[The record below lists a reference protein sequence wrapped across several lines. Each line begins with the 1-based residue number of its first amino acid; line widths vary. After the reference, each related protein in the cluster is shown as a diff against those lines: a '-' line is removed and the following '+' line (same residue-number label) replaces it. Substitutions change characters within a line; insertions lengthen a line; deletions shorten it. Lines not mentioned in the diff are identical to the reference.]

1 MITHT
6 TTHTRALFGAAGQ
19 PLFTSAQAAASIG
32 ISRPAL
38 IVLLSRHPELHP
50 VLRVGVDLFWSEGE
64 ITAAARK
71 RATAKRGRPA
81 R

>member
-6 TTHTRALFGAAGQ
+6 HTLFGASQQ
-19 PLFTSAQAAASIG
+19 PLFTSAQAAGSIG
-32 ISRPAL
+32 ISRPSL
-38 IVLLSRHPELHP
+38 IVLLSRHPELCP
-50 VLRVGVDLFWSEGE
+50 SVRVGVDLFWSEGE